1 VVACFF
7 GDGASNQGTFHEA
20 LNMASI
26 WKLPVIFVNENNLYG
41 ISLSQKKSMNVPDV
55 AARAA
60 AYNIPGLVVDGNDV
74 LAVYEAVQEAVK
86 RARSGEGP
94 TLIECKT
101 YRYRGHFEG
110 DPTVYRSDEEVEE
123 WRKKDPIP
131 RFEATLSQ
139 MGIMTEEQMEK
150 IRSEVSEMIEE
161 AVKFAEESP
170 WPSPEEVLEDV
181 YA

>member
-1 VVACFF
+1 
-7 GDGASNQGTFHEA
+7 
-20 LNMASI
+20 M
-26 WKLPVIFVNENNLYG
+26 
-41 ISLSQKKSMNVPDV
+41 
-55 AARAA
+55 
-60 AYNIPGLVVDGNDV
+60 
-74 LAVYEAVQEAVK
+74 
-86 RARSGEGP
+86 
-94 TLIECKT
+94 
-101 YRYRGHFEG
+101 
-110 DPTVYRSDEEVEE
+110 EE
-123 WRKKDPIP
+123 KDPIP

>member
-1 VVACFF
+1 MVACFF

-150 IRSEVSEMIEE
+150 VRSEVS
-161 AVKFAEESP
+161 K
-170 WPSPEEVLEDV
+170 
-181 YA
+181 